1 MPETVRDIPDIVIFH
16 RNGFRLNDY
25 NLSHKFKKYVVD
37 LKLNPKLHF
46 HSLRHTCASWLVDVG
61 VSLYVVQ
68 NILGHSNIS
77 TTQIYSHLSQNT
89 LHESVNKV
97 TI

>member
-1 MPETVRDIPDIVIFH
+1 
-16 RNGFRLNDY
+16 
-25 NLSHKFKKYVVD
+25 
-37 LKLNPKLHF
+37 
-46 HSLRHTCASWLVDVG
+46 LRHSCASWLVDAG

-89 LHESVNKV
+89 LHESMNRVSLCA
-97 TI
+97 

>member
-1 MPETVRDIPDIVIFH
+1 MRKQLVIIGEVSLDSFSDRDAELSET
-16 RNGFRLNDY
+16 
-25 NLSHKFKKYVVD
+25 
-37 LKLNPKLHF
+37 LHF
-46 HSLRHTCASWLVDVG
+46 HSLRHSCASWLVDAG

-89 LHESVNKV
+89 LHESVNRV
-97 TI
+97 ALCG